1 MALTGAVWKKGEVYM
16 AVVTITKSNFEEEV
30 LKSQVPVLVDFWAT
44 WCGPCMMQGPVV
56 EELAE
61 EVSAVKFAKVNV
73 DECME
78 LAQQFRVMNIPT
90 LLLFQDGKVAKT
102 QIGFL
107 DKAHLKAFLGV

>member
-1 MALTGAVWKKGEVYM
+1 M

-30 LKSQVPVLVDFWAT
+30 LKSLKPVLVDFWAT

-56 EELAE
+56 DELSEETD
-61 EVSAVKFAKVNV
+61 AVKFAKVNV

-90 LLLFQDGKVAKT
+90 LLLFEGGKVAKT
-102 QIGFL
+102 QVGFL
-107 DKAHLKAFLGV
+107 DKAHLKTFVGV